1 MQPNL
6 SSKKIDSFCIYEEQ
20 SEAEIADQVVEIQNL
35 DDEGDELRISKLT
48 QRKISYNEAG
58 GGEVA
63 DCDDTDEKARM
74 MLHVS
79 ANVSTNSTKTC
90 SKQTSAAAGI
100 SSVKIDNRP
109 FVNKK

>member
-1 MQPNL
+1 M
-6 SSKKIDSFCIYEEQ
+6 
-20 SEAEIADQVVEIQNL
+20 EAVEIQNL
-35 DDEGDELRISKLT
+35 DDVGDELRITKLT

-79 ANVSTNSTKTC
+79 ANVSANSTKTC
-90 SKQTSAAAGI
+90 SKQTDAAAGI
-100 SSVKIDNRP
+100 SSVKIDNKP
-109 FVNKK
+109 FSNKK